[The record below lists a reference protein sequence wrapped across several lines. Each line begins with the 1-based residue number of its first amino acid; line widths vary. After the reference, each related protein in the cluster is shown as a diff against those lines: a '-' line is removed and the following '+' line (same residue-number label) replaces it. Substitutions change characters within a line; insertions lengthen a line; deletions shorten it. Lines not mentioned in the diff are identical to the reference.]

1 MKYVCYLTRLYH
13 TNGEFIQNSSR
24 KYMTFEEAQKEITK
38 QISYPDCGYGR
49 IFKQIDNKI
58 YERRN
63 DNWFYLEQAT

>member
-1 MKYVCYLTRLYH
+1 
-13 TNGEFIQNSSR
+13 
-24 KYMTFEEAQKEITK
+24 MTFEEAQKEITK
-38 QISYPDCGYGR
+38 QISYTDCGYGR